1 MGSKKVRPNLPTEI
15 SEGISTPAE
24 DFQNKVL
31 RPIIKMQSDVLIAHL
46 QATLKAMKIDFN
58 QLSNEQ
64 KEISLQTL
72 FFQNQSFKREVIGMI
87 MGHFTVEE
95 YSFYSSLSKEL
106 NRRITQI
113 VLNRCLD
120 LLVMRRL

>member
-1 MGSKKVRPNLPTEI
+1 MVDKKARPNLPSEI
-15 SEGISTPAE
+15 AEGISNPAE
-24 DFQNKVL
+24 EFQNKVL

-46 QATLKAMKIDFN
+46 QATLKAMKIDFT
-58 QLSNEQ
+58 QLSKEQ
-64 KEISLQTL
+64 QEISLQTL
-72 FFQNQSFKREVIGMI
+72 FSQNQSFKREVIGMI

-95 YSFYSSLSKEL
+95 YNFYSALSKEL

-120 LLVMRRL
+120 LLNVKM